1 MMALQH
7 ILLNFFPFSQFVCLF
22 VFFFAFLFM
31 FVSLFCLVLFS
42 PRFTSQAAKHVTL
55 RSPGISLTRQLKRSK
70 VNRWQ
75 GNISITTNPLK
86 RQSSGC
92 LLFFKSDNS

>member
-7 ILLNFFPFSQFVCLF
+7 ILLNFFPFSLPFSQFVCLF

-42 PRFTSQAAKHVTL
+42 PLQVYKPSSQARHFEV
-55 RSPGISLTRQLKRSK
+55 P
-70 VNRWQ
+70 WD
-75 GNISITTNPLK
+75 
-86 RQSSGC
+86 
-92 LLFFKSDNS
+92 FFNKTAEEVKSEQMAR